1 MVGNNL
7 DFEKPIDAL
16 ELKIKGLENS
26 VDIDPEKLSK
36 EVNKLNDAVITL
48 TEKIYS
54 NLSLWQTVQVA
65 RHPNRPHIYEYIE

>member
-26 VDIDPEKLSK
+26 VDIDPEEHKQHH
-36 EVNKLNDAVITL
+36 D
-48 TEKIYS
+48 
-54 NLSLWQTVQVA
+54 QTQVTSTCRLKGLCNGA
-65 RHPNRPHIYEYIE
+65 RQA